1 MDDRDPKSLKRT
13 RGGRERLLH
22 VAAELFNTNGLAAT
36 SVQMIAN
43 QLGVS
48 KAALYYH
55 FRSRDDIVEA
65 LMAPVIADASEGAG
79 RFNLLAPEL
88 RPAAARAFYT
98 DFVVIHRKVIHM
110 VFFDRKAMPG
120 DLPRRV
126 DTLADS
132 VACALAGSPGVSA
145 EAAGTVLVYGIAALV
160 ARHPELS
167 DRDLRDLVGGVFN
180 TLMVPE
186 GAQAATASGLVR

>member
-1 MDDRDPKSLKRT
+1 MDDRGIPKSLKRT

-36 SVQMIAN
+36 SLQMNFQPIGCF
-43 QLGVS
+43 QRR
-48 KAALYYH
+48 
-55 FRSRDDIVEA
+55 RSITIFVPGMTLWRPSW
-65 LMAPVIADASEGAG
+65 APVIADASEGAG

-120 DLPRRV
+120 DLPGVLTRFPIALPAHWPDRR
-126 DTLADS
+126 
-132 VACALAGSPGVSA
+132 
-145 EAAGTVLVYGIAALV
+145 E
-160 ARHPELS
+160 
-167 DRDLRDLVGGVFN
+167 
-180 TLMVPE
+180 
-186 GAQAATASGLVR
+186 